1 MTGYTDHLHSL
12 QSSVPNFLSPKTKIN
27 TVLSLHLIVCYNE
40 YILIIALHDIGCQYL
55 IYCIYFLSTIV
66 IKPAAQPSAKSPD
79 KKGPAKRCRTF
90 VINLLIQLW
99 EVCISATWDSFE
111 A

>member
-1 MTGYTDHLHSL
+1 M
-12 QSSVPNFLSPKTKIN
+12 
-27 TVLSLHLIVCYNE
+27 
-40 YILIIALHDIGCQYL
+40 
-55 IYCIYFLSTIV
+55 V

-90 VINLLIQLW
+90 VINLLIQLS